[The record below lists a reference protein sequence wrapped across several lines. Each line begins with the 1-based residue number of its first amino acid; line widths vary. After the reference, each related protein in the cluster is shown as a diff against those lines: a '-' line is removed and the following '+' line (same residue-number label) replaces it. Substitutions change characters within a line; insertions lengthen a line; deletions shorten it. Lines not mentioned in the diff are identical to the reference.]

1 MKILGQD
8 NILNLINSLD
18 INNFPQTLMLVG
30 PKGAGKKSIINYIIS
45 KFNIESSKLDAST
58 IDDIYLQVNPHF
70 YIVDINNVTP
80 KEQESLLK
88 LVEEPPKNIFI
99 IFIVDNIVNVLN
111 TITNRC
117 IVWTLNKY
125 TKMQLKLF
133 ISNSNY
139 DPYMLEIAS
148 TPGDILEMQNYNF
161 KDIKEL
167 VDKILTKISKATL
180 PNALSISSK
189 LAFNDEKDKFNVRLF
204 MLTLMNENLKL
215 IKDSCDSFYYS
226 TYNVINNYNNKQIF
240 NKLNQKYL
248 IENMI
253 IDLWEL
259 SKA

>member
-1 MKILGQD
+1 MNILGQD
-8 NILNLINSLD
+8 NILNLIDSLN
-18 INNFPQTLMLVG
+18 IGNFPQTLMLIG
-30 PKGAGKKSIINYIIS
+30 PKGAGKKSIINYITS
-45 KFNIESSKLDAST
+45 KFNIESSELDTST

-70 YIVDINNVTP
+70 YIVDINNITP

-99 IFIVDNIVNVLN
+99 IFTVDNVVNVLN
-111 TITNRC
+111 TIINRC
-117 IVWTLNKY
+117 IIWTLNKY
-125 TKMQLKLF
+125 TEAQLKSF

-148 TPGDILEMQNYNF
+148 TPGDILEMQDYNF
-161 KDIKEL
+161 NDIKEL
-167 VDKILTKISKATL
+167 ANKILLKMSKATL

-189 LAFNDEKDKFNVRLF
+189 LAFNDEKDKFNIRLF
-204 MLTLMNENLKL
+204 MLTLMNENLKI
-215 IKDSCDSFYYS
+215 IKNSRDSIYYS
-226 TYNVINNYNNKQIF
+226 TYNIINKYSNKQSF

-259 SKA
+259 NKA